1 MFDNRVLKFGTAG
14 LILGTVIVSN
24 VKSYLRGRKAMKE
37 NMIKTLDDIQETI
50 ILEKNTKKTLAEMYM
65 MLEESKRKYS
75 NIS

>member
-1 MFDNRVLKFGTAG
+1 MLDNRVLKFGTAG

-24 VKSYLRGRKAMKE
+24 VKSYLRGRKVMKE